1 VQRPLDS
8 ASMAAEPSEGKKDK
22 KPRPIPSPPP
32 APLATASLLVRGA
45 AARVLGLRPGPA
57 GGDLQPLWNAE
68 PGNAKVTI
76 NIEGSS
82 RSPFPKESQHSALI
96 DAIEAATNELV
107 QANAEISV
115 FEMDKAAAEAKY
127 GDAIHD
133 GQSSIGNGKLRL
145 AYVPGAALVEI
156 PNNWSVCATTGAAGL
171 VTFTQKEVGPDSKKK
186 PDTMILLKRKQLMIR
201 YEVSKKDTTSLST
214 GGDAPPSAEVVKELD
229 SAAVRV
235 VVPGVDTPSG
245 SPSCQDTSSSS
256 GGVSV
261 AMAPSLS
268 RDELVSSVARYMR
281 RRKAFMFGAPEPPVA
296 AGAAPSSS
304 TAPIAENTANNTDME
319 VNPWEVSGRIDYG
332 KLISKFGSTEIS
344 AELLARIEKLTVGR
358 GTVPE
363 IHPWLRRGIF
373 FSHRDLDQ
381 ICTCVEQG
389 KPFYLYTGRGPSS
402 ASLHLGHLIPFMM
415 TKWLQEAF
423 RVPLV
428 IQMTDD
434 EKFLWKGSWDP
445 ENGDDLMKYRGL
457 TTENAKDIIACGF
470 NKDMTFIFS
479 DLEYIGHMYPNIVRI
494 WKAITYN
501 TARASFGFQGDS
513 NIGQSA
519 FPAVQAAPSF
529 PSSFKV
535 PLRGQDHMACL
546 IPCAIDQDPYFRI
559 TRDVAHKLVSKS
571 HPLKG
576 KPALLHSKFF
586 PPLQGAC
593 GKMSASD
600 ENSAIFLTDTNDMI
614 NNKISKY
621 CFSGGRTTA
630 KEQRE
635 QGADLEVD
643 VAYQWLRFFLND
655 DQELDKIAS
664 EYGSGQGDYWNTG
677 SVKKRLIQELQKIVS
692 KHKEIRDKITDDDVA
707 EWMAV
712 RQLKF

>member
-235 VVPGVDTPSG
+235 VVPGVDTPNLVQVARIQALVVEG
-245 SPSCQDTSSSS
+245 YPLPWLQVFLEMSSS
-256 GGVSV
+256 
-261 AMAPSLS
+261 
-268 RDELVSSVARYMR
+268 
-281 RRKAFMFGAPEPPVA
+281 
-296 AGAAPSSS
+296 
-304 TAPIAENTANNTDME
+304 
-319 VNPWEVSGRIDYG
+319 
-332 KLISKFGSTEIS
+332 
-344 AELLARIEKLTVGR
+344 
-358 GTVPE
+358 
-363 IHPWLRRGIF
+363 HPWLGTCGVGRHLCLEHL
-373 FSHRDLDQ
+373 SHLLRQ
-381 ICTCVEQG
+381 E
-389 KPFYLYTGRGPSS
+389 
-402 ASLHLGHLIPFMM
+402 LHL
-415 TKWLQEAF
+415 
-423 RVPLV
+423 
-428 IQMTDD
+428 
-434 EKFLWKGSWDP
+434 
-445 ENGDDLMKYRGL
+445 
-457 TTENAKDIIACGF
+457 
-470 NKDMTFIFS
+470 
-479 DLEYIGHMYPNIVRI
+479 
-494 WKAITYN
+494 
-501 TARASFGFQGDS
+501 RALR
-513 NIGQSA
+513 
-519 FPAVQAAPSF
+519 P
-529 PSSFKV
+529 
-535 PLRGQDHMACL
+535 PLRKIQ
-546 IPCAIDQDPYFRI
+546 QI
-559 TRDVAHKLVSKS
+559 TQTWK
-571 HPLKG
+571 
-576 KPALLHSKFF
+576 
-586 PPLQGAC
+586 
-593 GKMSASD
+593 
-600 ENSAIFLTDTNDMI
+600 
-614 NNKISKY
+614 
-621 CFSGGRTTA
+621 
-630 KEQRE
+630 
-635 QGADLEVD
+635 
-643 VAYQWLRFFLND
+643 
-655 DQELDKIAS
+655 
-664 EYGSGQGDYWNTG
+664 
-677 SVKKRLIQELQKIVS
+677 
-692 KHKEIRDKITDDDVA
+692 
-707 EWMAV
+707 
-712 RQLKF
+712 